1 MHIFLL
7 RDRVRDGTQ
16 TLLWMQTQ
24 GDFKM
29 ECKYSI
35 IIKCDPTRVNEA
47 LWGRGQIW
55 DKTK

>member
-1 MHIFLL
+1 MVHKHYYECKI
-7 RDRVRDGTQ
+7 
-16 TLLWMQTQ
+16 Q

-35 IIKCDPTRVNEA
+35 IIKSDPMRVNEA

-55 DKTK
+55 DVVIISL